1 MDFLKVEIDNLKK
14 DIKNLSVLVMLN
26 ADLNII
32 NSRLIDVLSL
42 TEEQKKQ
49 YSNQISDLKKK
60 KKHLVDL
67 IKKQMEI

>member
-42 TEEQKKQ
+42 TEEQKKT
-49 YSNQISDLKKK
+49 I
-60 KKHLVDL
+60 
-67 IKKQMEI
+67 